1 LDERTRSA
9 CRKEKEMLVSIDFET
24 RSLADLQKIGA
35 WAYSEHPSTEILC
48 CAVSIDRA
56 AAVCYDCRDAEQTA
70 VVQKLLLSADKIHA
84 WNVAFEY
91 AMIVN
96 VWKLSINIEKFF
108 DTTAKACAF
117 SLPAS
122 LGKCGAALNLSVQK
136 DKEGERLIRLFSVP
150 VSNGSLKGKLR
161 DTRQHE
167 EDFKKFMDYCRMDVE
182 AELAIDAALPDL
194 SDDDVLFWS
203 TTWRTNLRGVP
214 MDVGLIA
221 GLRRMVDRGS
231 EIIGAAVVARTEG
244 VLDGDSVKNNH
255 RKTAQ
260 YLELPSVAKPY
271 VKELLQNDLLDAK
284 TREILEARQ
293 ALGRTAVAKLPKFE
307 SYMGKD
313 NRVRFVHRFNGA
325 LSGRDTS
332 LGCNFMN
339 LPRGAKFDV
348 PKLVAAAKADN
359 WQEFFEAS
367 KYTLGKKGPVPCP
380 FDPLGAV
387 VACLRGCLAPET
399 GVFMQCDYAS
409 IEPRMLAW
417 YSGQEWELQ
426 AWRDYDAGIGPDLY
440 KVFAAKSWNITP
452 EEVSDD
458 QRQMGKVG
466 KLAAQYRTGAKTLQT
481 QAKDQYALI
490 LSNAEAEF
498 LVNGY
503 RATHRENVAFWYNT
517 EEAAKKAIKRPGSV
531 YSVGRAAYRFNGV
544 HLQCKLASGRKITY
558 PYASV
563 ELAVMPWVDDA
574 GNAVEREC
582 LFYYCED
589 GKHWKKIQT
598 HGGVLTNHIVQGTSG
613 CLLRYACNNIEKA
626 GFSVVLRVYDELVVE
641 APDDSRFDEFKRIM
655 LTVPEWAEGMPV
667 NGAGWCDLRY
677 KKD

>member
-1 LDERTRSA
+1 MQDLLRR
-9 CRKEKEMLVSIDFET
+9 
-24 RSLADLQKIGA
+24 ADRIN
-35 WAYSEHPSTEILC
+35 
-48 CAVSIDRA
+48 
-56 AAVCYDCRDAEQTA
+56 
-70 VVQKLLLSADKIHA
+70 A

-91 AMIVN
+91 AMIAN
-96 VWKLSINIEKFF
+96 VWKLVIDINKFF

-117 SLPAS
+117 SLPAA
-122 LGKCGAALNLSVQK
+122 LGKCGAALNLPVQK
-136 DKEGERLIRLFSVP
+136 DKDGERLIRLFSVP
-150 VSNGSLKGKLR
+150 VSAGKLKGQLR
-161 DTRQHE
+161 KTQDHE
-167 EDFKKFMDYCRMDVE
+167 EDFLKFMDYCRQDVE
-182 AELAIDAALPDL
+182 AELAIDAALPEL
-194 SDDDVLFWS
+194 SDDDLQFWG

-214 MDVGLIA
+214 MDVDLIA

-231 EIIGAAVVARTEG
+231 DVIGAAVHARTEG

-271 VKELLQNDLLDAK
+271 VKDLLSHDSLDQK

-307 SYMGKD
+307 SYMGTDK
-313 NRVRFVHRFNGA
+313 RVRFVHRFNGA
-325 LSGRDTS
+325 QSGRDTS

-348 PKLVAAAKADN
+348 ARLIAAAKADN
-359 WQEFFEAS
+359 WQDFFEAS

-387 VACLRGCLAPET
+387 VACLRGCLAPEQ

-440 KVFAAKSWNITP
+440 KVFAAKSWGVTP
-452 EEVSDD
+452 EEVSGD

-466 KLAAQYRTGAKTLQT
+466 KLAAQYRTGAKTLQK
-481 QAKDQYALI
+481 QAKEQYALV
-490 LSNAEAEF
+490 LSDTEAAF
-498 LVNGY
+498 LVDGY
-503 RATHRENVAFWYNT
+503 RATHRENVAFWHHT
-517 EEAAKKAIKRPGSV
+517 EEAAKKAIKRPGAV
-531 YSVGRAAYRFNGV
+531 YSVGRAAYRFDGI
-544 HLQCKLASGRKITY
+544 HLQCRLASGRKITY
-558 PYASV
+558 PYATV
-563 ELAVMPWVDDA
+563 ELATMPWVDDA
-574 GNAVEREC
+574 GRAVEREC

-589 GKHWKKIQT
+589 GPAKQWKKIQT

-613 CLLRYACNNIEKA
+613 CLLRYACNNLEKA
-626 GFSVVLRVYDELVVE
+626 GLNVVLRVYDELVVE
-641 APDDSRFDEFKRIM
+641 APDDSRFDEFKQIM
-655 LTVPEWAEGMPV
+655 LDVPSWAEGLPI